1 MDLAKVL
8 EIAEQANEFIDNM
21 RKKANKIINKINK
34 CLDDLEN
41 LISNAITHSVQY
53 INEKTKIIT
62 DKIDNILKE
71 FERVV
76 KRFKDEIKAWY
87 DYQINYV
94 KFNIVK
100 VQQSKLGI
108 DIPDDQIKLLAN
120 AVPHPELPIPDFKIA
135 VPDISSIANSA
146 ISSID
151 NSIPS
156 ISRIPNI

>member
-8 EIAEQANEFIDNM
+8 EIAEQAKEFTDNM

-41 LISNAITHSVQY
+41 LINNAAMHSAQY
-53 INEKTKIIT
+53 IKEKTKLIN
-62 DKIDNILKE
+62 DKINNMLKE
-71 FERVV
+71 FEKAV
-76 KRFKDEIKAWY
+76 KRFKDEIKDWY

-120 AVPHPELPIPDFKIA
+120 AVPHPELPIPDFKITI
-135 VPDISSIANSA
+135 PDVSSIVDGA
-146 ISSID
+146 I
-151 NSIPS
+151 S